1 MMDTTVPRVASSSLM
16 LVFADR
22 YVPAPH
28 IGEGTR
34 LPCTGVRVQTD
45 KVTTLL
51 VAFAFWTLREE
62 GSITLS
68 LENKKRLFFGRI
80 HVHVDELERPTR
92 PGIEGALTDHI
103 ARPHH
108 DLAGIVCAAFGD
120 NEDPYHDV
128 LSAART
134 PAIPCGELEPFE
146 QRFQQLSLAWDHFRR
161 GEPELHGRLMHEC
174 TRGIQ
179 SCLEVYVP

>member
-1 MMDTTVPRVASSSLM
+1 MMDATVPRLASSSL
-16 LVFADR
+16 LFVFADR

-34 LPCTGVRVQTD
+34 LPCSGVRVQTD

-62 GSITLS
+62 GSIRLS
-68 LENKKRLFFGRI
+68 LMNKKKWIFGRI
-80 HVHVDELERPTR
+80 HVHVDELGRATR
-92 PGIEGALTDHI
+92 PGIEGVLTDRI

-108 DLAGIVCAAFGD
+108 DLADIVCSAFGE

-134 PAIPCGELEPFE
+134 PDITCDEIEPLEE
-146 QRFQQLSLAWDHFRR
+146 RFQDLSMAWDHFRR
-161 GEPELHGRLMHEC
+161 GEPDLHGRLMHEC
-174 TRGIQ
+174 TRGIY
-179 SCLEVYVP
+179 SCLEGYEP